1 MDRIEDRSGTQ
12 VLFVLAML
20 VVVVFGF
27 RLAAPILIPFSLAVF
42 VAILSLPI
50 MMWLKGRGV
59 PSVLAIL
66 VTVLVDV
73 SVFGLIV
80 LLASQSA
87 AEFQE
92 QLPRYIARLD
102 ALASQGLDWLQ
113 ARGVPAGDFVS
124 TDFLDQDRVIGL
136 VGGTVGRALVLVS
149 NTVIVLLILIFT
161 LGEATIFPAKFQ
173 AILGREGGQSYRL
186 TKIVREIQEYLGI
199 KTLVSLATGVVLG
212 GWAWFMD
219 LDFPVL
225 LGLIAFVLNYVPTIG
240 SIIASVPAILL
251 ALVLHSVGHAF
262 IVGLGYAAVNT
273 LLGNLIE
280 PSLLGRRLGLSTLVV
295 LLSLIFWGWLWGP
308 VGALLAVP
316 LTMVL
321 KIMLEN
327 SPDLRWIAILLDKSP
342 PERRVVGAPAGPA
355 ATAEADAAPHPPAQ
369 PLPEDEVSGE
379 REIGEDVA
387 ARRAREEQ
395 LAAEEAAREEV
406 AREEAPR
413 EEETR
418 EDLVTEP

>member
-1 MDRIEDRSGTQ
+1 MILERIEDRSGTQ

-20 VVVVFGF
+20 VVVVFGL

-87 AEFQE
+87 TEFQA

-102 ALASQGLDWLQ
+102 DLASDGLNWLQ
-113 ARGVPAGDFVS
+113 TRGVPAGDVVS

-136 VGGTVGRALVLVS
+136 VSGTLGRALAFVS
-149 NTVIVLLILIFT
+149 NTVIVLLILVFT

-173 AILGREGGQSYRL
+173 AILGREGRQSYRL

-199 KTLVSLATGVVLG
+199 KTLVSLATGVLLG

-240 SIIASVPAILL
+240 SILASVPAILL
-251 ALVLHSVGHAF
+251 SLVLHGMGHSVV
-262 IVGLGYAAVNT
+262 VGLGYAAVNT
-273 LLGNLIE
+273 VLGNLIE

-321 KIMLEN
+321 KIMFEN
-327 SPDLRWIAILLDKSP
+327 SPDLRWIAILLDKAP
-342 PERRVVGAPAGPA
+342 PEKPRVVAARGSVGGSETPA
-355 ATAEADAAPHPPAQ
+355 HPPAQ
-369 PLPEDEVSGE
+369 PMPQQEAGVEEVS
-379 REIGEDVA
+379 REDVA
-387 ARRAREEQ
+387 A
-395 LAAEEAAREEV
+395 EV
-406 AREEAPR
+406 ADHPEVAERPP
-413 EEETR
+413 TS
-418 EDLVTEP
+418 

>member
-1 MDRIEDRSGTQ
+1 MERLEDRSGTQ
-12 VLFVLAML
+12 VLFVLAMM
-20 VVVVFGF
+20 VVVVFGL

-59 PSVLAIL
+59 PPFLAIGI
-66 VTVLVDV
+66 TVLVDV

-87 AEFQE
+87 TEFQA
-92 QLPRYIARLD
+92 QLPRYMTRLD
-102 ALASQGLDWLQ
+102 SLASEGLNWLQ

-136 VGGTVGRALVLVS
+136 VSGTLGRALVFVS

-199 KTLVSLATGVVLG
+199 KTLVSLATGVILG
-212 GWAWFMD
+212 AWAWFMD

-240 SIIASVPAILL
+240 SILASVPAILL
-251 ALVLHSVGHAF
+251 AVVLHGVGHSVV
-262 IVGLGYAAVNT
+262 VGLGYAAVNT

-327 SPDLRWIAILLDKSP
+327 SPDLRWVAILLDKSAP
-342 PERRVVGAPAGPA
+342 QSRVVGASAAAGAPA
-355 ATAEADAAPHPPAQ
+355 ADTGAEAQPHPPAQ
-369 PLPEDEVSGE
+369 PVP
-379 REIGEDVA
+379 
-387 ARRAREEQ
+387 
-395 LAAEEAAREEV
+395 
-406 AREEAPR
+406 REEAQS
-413 EEETR
+413 ESQETVS
-418 EDLVTEP
+418 EDMVPER

>member
-1 MDRIEDRSGTQ
+1 MERIEDRSGTQ
-12 VLFVLAML
+12 VLFVLAMI
-20 VVVVFGF
+20 VVVVFGM
-27 RLAAPILIPFSLAVF
+27 RLAAPILIPFFLAVF

-87 AEFQE
+87 TEFQD
-92 QLPRYIARLD
+92 QLPRYISRLD
-102 ALASQGLDWLQ
+102 RLASDGLDWLQ

-124 TDFLDQDRVIGL
+124 TDFLDQERVIGL
-136 VGGTVGRALVLVS
+136 VSGTLGRALVFVS

-161 LGEATIFPAKFQ
+161 LGEATIFPAKFR
-173 AILGREGGQSYRL
+173 AILGRERGHSTRL

-199 KTLVSLATGVVLG
+199 KTLVSLATGVILG

-240 SIIASVPAILL
+240 SILASIPALLL
-251 ALVLHSVGHAF
+251 ALVLHGLGHSVV
-262 IVGLGYAAVNT
+262 VGLGYAAVNT
-273 LLGNLIE
+273 LLGNIIE

-295 LLSLIFWGWLWGP
+295 LLSLLFWGWLWGP

-316 LTMVL
+316 LTMIL

-327 SPDLRWIAILLDKSP
+327 SPDLRWVAILLDKSP
-342 PERRVVGAPAGPA
+342 PERKAAVAGTAPLGSSEPA
-355 ATAEADAAPHPPAQ
+355 AHPPAH
-369 PLPEDEVSGE
+369 PPPTEPEA
-379 REIGEDVA
+379 VA
-387 ARRAREEQ
+387 S
-395 LAAEEAAREEV
+395 EAAADAGSGGLTPEESP
-406 AREEAPR
+406 ES
-413 EEETR
+413 
-418 EDLVTEP
+418 

>member
-1 MDRIEDRSGTQ
+1 MIMERIEDRSGTQ

-20 VVVVFGF
+20 VVIVFGF

-50 MMWLKGRGV
+50 MMWLTGRGV
-59 PSVLAIL
+59 PSFLAIL

-92 QLPRYIARLD
+92 QLPRYVARLD
-102 ALASQGLDWLQ
+102 ALARRGIDWFQ
-113 ARGVPAGDFVS
+113 ARGVPAADFVS
-124 TDFLDQDRVIGL
+124 TDFLNPNRVIGL
-136 VGGTVGRALVLVS
+136 VSGTVGRALVFVS

-161 LGEATIFPAKFQ
+161 LGEATNFPAKFR
-173 AILGREGGQSYRL
+173 AILGREGEESYRL

-199 KTLVSLATGVVLG
+199 KTLVSLATGLILG
-212 GWAWFMD
+212 SWAWFMD

-225 LGLIAFVLNYVPTIG
+225 LGLIAFLLNYVPTIG

-251 ALVLHSVGHAF
+251 SLVLHTVGHAF
-262 IVGLGYAAVNT
+262 VVGLGYAAVNT
-273 LLGNLIE
+273 VLGNIIE

-342 PERRVVGAPAGPA
+342 PERSLVGAPVGPA
-355 ATAEADAAPHPPAQ
+355 AAPDAEAPPNPLAQ
-369 PLPEDEVSGE
+369 PLPGDEVTRE
-379 REIGEDVA
+379 REVDEDVA
-387 ARRAREEQ
+387 ARRAPEEQ
-395 LAAEEAAREEV
+395 AAAEEAAREEV
-406 AREEAPR
+406 AGDEAV
-413 EEETR
+413 R
-418 EDLVTEP
+418 EDMVTGP